1 LRIGAEGRG
10 RLALRGLQAMLFLF
24 ALSIQARA
32 QESQEAG
39 GHDDLGTWK
48 LINTAIFAALLIWF
62 LAKYAPRFFNA
73 RSSDI
78 QKAIKDATGL
88 QIEADFR
95 YSEIDRKM
103 ATLSEEVQRLR
114 EQGNVEMEREHERI
128 QQQTAHELE
137 RIEQNAANEIE
148 ALRKEAADRVQLH
161 TAQIALGLAEKR
173 LRDRFA
179 QGEPGSLIDDFV
191 RLVERGKN

>member
-1 LRIGAEGRG
+1 MARTQVHGRF
-10 RLALRGLQAMLFLF
+10 ALRSLQATVFLF
-24 ALSIQARA
+24 VVNIQARA

-73 RSSDI
+73 RSGDI

-103 ATLSEEVQRLR
+103 ATLSDEVERLR
-114 EQGNVEMEREHERI
+114 AQGSAEMEREHERI
-128 QQQTAHELE
+128 RQQTAHELE
-137 RIEQNAANEIE
+137 RIRQNAVTEIE
-148 ALRKEAADRVQLH
+148 ALRQEAADRVQLH
-161 TAQIALGLAEKR
+161 TAQLALALAEKR

-179 QGEPGSLIDDFV
+179 QGEPAGLMDDFV